1 MDSARFSSG
10 GTSGRFRAGSGSLA
24 IRWMRSVAVLRCP
37 RRSKGV
43 CPASSEYTVAA
54 RENTSL
60 RTSARGGSAKNSGG
74 DQGIDMPWESST
86 SSPCPAAMEMPKS
99 VSAGRL

>member
-1 MDSARFSSG
+1 
-10 GTSGRFRAGSGSLA
+10 
-24 IRWMRSVAVLRCP
+24 MRSEAVFRCP

-43 CPASSEYTVAA
+43 CPASREYTVAA
-54 RENTSL
+54 SENTSE

-74 DQGIDMPWESST
+74 DHGIDMPWESST
-86 SSPCPAAMEMPKS
+86 SLPCPVAIEIPKS